1 VKQDIRHRTRPEVA
15 PEGDDHADKRDKA
28 RDRARRGMRVVGRS
42 VLVIQREVGKRARG
56 AR

>member
-1 VKQDIRHRTRPEVA
+1 MKQDIRHRTRPEVA

-42 VLVIQREVGKRARG
+42 VLVIQREVGKRARN
-56 AR
+56 R